1 MSALNTGSVTRKGFT
16 MIEVVIGLFLIVMVM
31 AGGYLLIVRSSEL
44 SRAARNQYIA
54 VTLCKNRLER
64 ARNFDL
70 IDLHL
75 LAEQDLVVDDNG
87 APAAG
92 GTFARTTV
100 VNTNIAPGLVEVKVT
115 VKVRNKR
122 TGSFGAQQ
130 AQETMDMKFTTYLV
144 PPTP

>member
-1 MSALNTGSVTRKGFT
+1 MSTLETGNVSRKGFT
-16 MIEVVIGLFLIVMVM
+16 MIEVVIGLFLMVMVL
-31 AGGYLLIVRSSEL
+31 AGGYLLIVRSAEL

-75 LAEQDLVVDDNG
+75 LAEQDLAVDDNG
-87 APAAG
+87 APMAG

-100 VNTNIAPGLVEVKVT
+100 VNTNIAPGLVEVTVT

-122 TGSFGAQQ
+122 TGLYGP
-130 AQETMDMKFTTYLV
+130 AQESMDMKYTEYLV